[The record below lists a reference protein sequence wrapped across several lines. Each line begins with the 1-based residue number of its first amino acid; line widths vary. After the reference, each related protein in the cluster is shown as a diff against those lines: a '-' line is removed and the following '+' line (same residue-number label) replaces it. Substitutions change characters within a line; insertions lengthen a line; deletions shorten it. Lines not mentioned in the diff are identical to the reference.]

1 MITFL
6 SHRYWAN
13 IVNRDNT
20 NLILKGCP
28 DGSFIVRNST
38 DKNPQAPYTLCVM
51 KGTFVKSIKI
61 FKQES
66 EPDSHMTYYDIEKP
80 CRFESVQALI
90 DYYSRVSLKEYN
102 HNLELKLTYG
112 VSKFKFGRASEWSID
127 KLYSSFKE
135 ALDKYELLTKTCD
148 NLEQDLSLIREDI
161 AQKRVASEAFN
172 KIIFIFETQLE
183 QSNSLLTNSMIK
195 KSNAVS
201 ASAMLVTQFLPSA
214 SQGVDETQ
222 DRILRSNKLNIE
234 KKIAG
239 LKWV

>member
-1 MITFL
+1 
-6 SHRYWAN
+6 
-13 IVNRDNT
+13 
-20 NLILKGCP
+20 
-28 DGSFIVRNST
+28 
-38 DKNPQAPYTLCVM
+38 M

-61 FKQES
+61 FKQDMDS
-66 EPDSHMTYYDIEKP
+66 EAHLTYYDIEKP

-135 ALDKYELLTKTCD
+135 ALDKYELLTKTCE

-161 AQKRVASEAFN
+161 AQKRVASDAFT
-172 KIIFIFETQLE
+172 KIISIFENQLE
-183 QSNSLLTNSMIK
+183 QANSFLTNNLIK

-201 ASAMLVTQFLPSA
+201 ASAILA
-214 SQGVDETQ
+214 SQFMPSNQEDKAEK
-222 DRILRSNKLNIE
+222 ILHNNTLNIE
-234 KKIAG
+234 KKISS
-239 LKWV
+239 LK

>member
-1 MITFL
+1 M
-6 SHRYWAN
+6 
-13 IVNRDNT
+13 NRDNT

-38 DKNPQAPYTLCVM
+38 DKNPHAPYTLCVM

-61 FKQES
+61 FKQDAES
-66 EPDSHMTYYDIEKP
+66 ESQLTYYDIEKP

-127 KLYSSFKE
+127 KLYLSFKE
-135 ALDKYELLTKTCD
+135 AMDKYDLLTKTCD

-172 KIIFIFETQLE
+172 KIIMIFESQLE
-183 QSNSLLTNSMIK
+183 QANSMLTNSMLK
-195 KSNAVS
+195 KTNAVS
-201 ASAMLVTQFLPSA
+201 ASTMLVTQFLPSA
-214 SQGVDETQ
+214 ANEVDATQ

-234 KKIAG
+234 KKIEG
-239 LKWV
+239 LK

>member
-1 MITFL
+1 M
-6 SHRYWAN
+6 
-13 IVNRDNT
+13 
-20 NLILKGCP
+20 
-28 DGSFIVRNST
+28 
-38 DKNPQAPYTLCVM
+38 APYTLCVM

-61 FKQES
+61 FKQDMDS
-66 EPDSHMTYYDIEKP
+66 EAHLTYYDIEKP

-161 AQKRVASEAFN
+161 AQKRVASDAFT
-172 KIIFIFETQLE
+172 KIISIFENQLE
-183 QSNSLLTNSMIK
+183 QANSFLTNNLIK

-201 ASAMLVTQFLPSA
+201 ASAILATQFMPSNQEDKA
-214 SQGVDETQ
+214 EK
-222 DRILRSNKLNIE
+222 ILHNNTLNIE
-234 KKIAG
+234 KKISS
-239 LKWV
+239 LK